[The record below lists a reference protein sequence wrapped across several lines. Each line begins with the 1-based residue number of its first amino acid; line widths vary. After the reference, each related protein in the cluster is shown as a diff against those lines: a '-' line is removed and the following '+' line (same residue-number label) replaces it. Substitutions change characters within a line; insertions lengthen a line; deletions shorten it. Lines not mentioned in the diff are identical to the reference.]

1 MKRFAAYALALMLAL
16 ILTAPVRA
24 QDQSDA
30 DDKAGGLLV
39 NFLQDTLSDENRK
52 VRVSGLEGTF
62 SSRATI
68 EKLTVSDDQGVWLTM
83 TGAVLD
89 WNRLALVRGRFS
101 VNTLGADEIII
112 ARLPGKTTTDT
123 ELPTPEATP
132 FQVPDL
138 PVAIELGEIS
148 VGRLELGEAVVGVA
162 AELEVDGTL
171 TLAEGALDT
180 NLSVTRL
187 DRPADAIELI
197 ARFDNATRNIAL
209 DLSVTENAGGLISAA
224 LKLPGRPP
232 LSLTAAGE
240 GPVSDFT
247 ADIALASDGERR
259 VAGQVRLRADA
270 LSDRPDKAGGGIA
283 FSADLGGDLTPF
295 LPPDYREFFGTD
307 TRLVLDGA
315 RDGEGR
321 VEIGELSVRSDAL
334 GLDGSLVIDAAGT
347 VEMVDFQGG
356 ITPPDGRRVLLPL
369 TGPRTTLAQATFS
382 AQLDR
387 AQGDGWA
394 LRMQADGLER
404 PDLSVDMM
412 RITGVGDLG
421 GAEAPRI
428 QGDLKAIMR
437 GIDLADPAQAAAVG
451 AGLSLDGHFALG
463 NDGVLGLDG
472 FEVNGPDYRATLDG
486 TLRWLD
492 SGPKVQGTI
501 SAGAADLA
509 RFSGLAGL
517 ELSGAANAQISGSGA
532 PLSGSFDIVLDARAQ
547 ELATGIERLDPV
559 IAGQTVLHL
568 DAARDETGLNLRAFR
583 LNGKQ
588 LSADADGRL
597 SSTDGTLRLSA
608 ELADLA
614 LLTPELSGPLKLT
627 GRGRR
632 SPEGWGGRLR
642 LEGPQASHA
651 DLTGI
656 IAPDGA
662 AGVRFSAELAR
673 LERLV
678 PELAGSLTAK
688 GRARRDPAGTWSIDT
703 DAKGPAG
710 ISSNITGTFDESTG
724 QTDLAAKGQ
733 LRLNVANLFISPNSV
748 DGPANFDLTLK
759 GQPSLAALRG
769 TISTSGTVLAIPS
782 VAQTI
787 ENIGATV
794 TIADS
799 RADIVM
805 TGGLRAG
812 GGLRVGGTVAL
823 SPPFDGR
830 LTADLS
836 NLVLTDNISY
846 TTSASGQ
853 LVYAGPLTGNGDLSG
868 EIRFGRTE
876 INLNTASGAAGAAP
890 IPPIDHRG
898 ETAAVRATLKRAG
911 LIDTG
916 NGNGGPVIGLNVRLV
931 NGDRVYARGYGL
943 QAEMGGDILL
953 RGTTAQV
960 EPAGQIEL
968 IRGSLD
974 LFGRR
979 LKLTRG
985 VIDLQGDLKP
995 YVEFQSTTSTSE
1007 GQATI
1012 EISGPLD
1019 APEVKVYSDPERPS
1033 EEALAMLLF
1042 GNRFS
1047 ELSPLV
1053 IAQMAASLARLRS
1066 GGGGVTGKVRDATG
1080 ADTVGVG
1087 ADAGGAGLLRG
1098 GGYLS
1103 ENVYTDFSVN
1113 TEGETE
1119 LNLNLDV
1126 TDSVTLKGTV
1136 DNSGNTALGIFYERD
1151 Y

>member
-1 MKRFAAYALALMLAL
+1 MKRFAAYALVLTLA
-16 ILTAPVRA
+16 LTAPARA
-24 QDQSDA
+24 QDESDSGE
-30 DDKAGGLLV
+30 DAGGLLV

-68 EKLTVSDDQGVWLTM
+68 EQLTVSDDRGVWLTM
-83 TGAVLD
+83 KGAVLD
-89 WNRLALVRGRFS
+89 WNRLALVRGHFS

-112 ARLPGKTTTDT
+112 ERLPGPTTTDT
-123 ELPTPEATP
+123 DLPAPEATP

-148 VGRLELGEAVVGVA
+148 VGRLELGEPVVGVA
-162 AELEVDGTL
+162 AELKVDGTL

-180 NLSVTRL
+180 NLSVARL
-187 DRPADAIELI
+187 DRPSDTIGLM
-197 ARFDNATRNIAL
+197 ARFDNATRDIAL
-209 DLSVTENAGGLISAA
+209 DLSVNENAGGLISAA

-247 ADIALASDGERR
+247 ADIALASDGVQR
-259 VAGQVRLRADA
+259 VSGQVRLRADA
-270 LSDRPDKAGGGIA
+270 LSDTPDTAGGITFAAG
-283 FSADLGGDLTPF
+283 LGGDLTPF
-295 LPPDYREFFGTD
+295 LPPEYRAFFGTD

-334 GLDGSLVIDAAGT
+334 SLEGSLAIDAQGA

-356 ITPPDGRRVLLPL
+356 ITPPDGNRVLLPM
-369 TGPRTTLAQATFS
+369 TGPKTTLARAAFT
-382 AQLDR
+382 ARTDR

-394 LRMQADGLER
+394 LQMQAEGLER
-404 PDLSVDMM
+404 PGVSVGMT
-412 RITGVGDLG
+412 RISGAGSMG
-421 GAEAPRI
+421 GADGSRI
-428 QGDLKAIMR
+428 EGNVRAVAQ

-451 AGLSLDGHFALG
+451 PELSLDGHFAFG
-463 NDGVLGLDG
+463 NDGVLRLDG
-472 FEVNGPDYRATLDG
+472 FGVNGPDYRATVDG
-486 TLRWLD
+486 TLRGLD
-492 SGPKVQGTI
+492 SGLKMQGSI
-501 SAGAADLA
+501 SAGAADLS

-517 ELSGAANAQISGSGA
+517 DLGGTANAQITGSGT
-532 PLSGSFDIVLDARAQ
+532 PLSGGFDIVLDARAQ
-547 ELATGIERLDPV
+547 DLATGIEKLDPL
-559 IAGQTVLHL
+559 IAGQSVLHF
-568 DAARDETGLNLRAFR
+568 DAVRDETGMNLRAFR
-583 LNGKQ
+583 LNGTQ
-588 LSADADGRL
+588 LSADAEGRL
-597 SSTDGTLRLSA
+597 SSKAGTLRLSA

-614 LLTPELSGPLKLT
+614 LLIPGLSGPLKLT
-627 GRGRR
+627 GQSRR

-642 LEGPQASHA
+642 LVGPQSSHA

-656 IAPDGA
+656 IAPDGG

-678 PELAGSLTAK
+678 PELTGSVTAK
-688 GRARRDPAGTWSIDT
+688 GRARRDPAGIWEIDT
-703 DAKGPAG
+703 NAEGPAG
-710 ISSNITGTFDESTG
+710 ISSHVTGSFDESSG
-724 QTDLAAKGQ
+724 KTDLAAKGQ
-733 LRLNVANLFISPNSV
+733 LRLNAANLFISPNSV
-748 DGPANFDLTLK
+748 DGPANFDLTLRGK
-759 GQPSLAALRG
+759 PSLAALRG
-769 TISTSGTVLAIPS
+769 TVTTSGTVIAIPS
-782 VAQTI
+782 VAQTV

-799 RADIVM
+799 RADISM

-812 GGLRVGGTVAL
+812 GNFRVGGAVAL

-836 NLVLTDNISY
+836 NLVLSDNLSY
-846 TTSASGQ
+846 STSASGQ
-853 LVYAGPLTGNGDLSG
+853 LVYAGPLAGNGDLSG

-890 IPPIDHRG
+890 IPPMAHQG
-898 ETAAVRATLKRAG
+898 EPAAVRATRQRAG
-911 LIDTG
+911 LIENG
-916 NGNGGPVIGLNVRLV
+916 NGNGGPVIGLNLRLV

-968 IRGSLD
+968 IRGALD

-979 LKLTRG
+979 LKLTHG

-995 YVEFQSTTSTSE
+995 YVDFQSSTSTSE

-1019 APEVKVYSDPERPS
+1019 APEIKVYSEPERPS

-1066 GGGGVTGKVRDATG
+1066 GGGGVSGKVRDATG

-1087 ADAGGAGLLRG
+1087 SDAGGAGLLRG

-1126 TDSVTLKGTV
+1126 SDSVTLKGTV
-1136 DNSGNTALGIFYERD
+1136 DNSGDTALGIFFERD